1 MKKIRGY
8 VLAVIGIVII
18 WVIFGKRIQEMMDN
32 VRMPRIGNIMQSQ
45 PTTPRQ
51 TPSPITPTIQPP
63 FYRFSPPASTTVT
76 PTTPRQT
83 PSPITPTIQPPPAS
97 TTVTPTTPR
106 QTPSPITPTIQP
118 PPASTTVTP
127 TTPRQTPSPITPT
140 IQPPPASTTVTPSH
154 DPFSPTP
161 TNPFIPAPQPFVPI
175 HTPLTTSMIVDS
187 INPVTGGEV
196 FTPIFTPIMWA
207 STTSGMGGTQPS
219 VGGGTGLAEIAW

>member
-32 VRMPRIGNIMQSQ
+32 VRMPRIGNITQSQ

-63 FYRFSPPASTTVT
+63 FAVS
-76 PTTPRQT
+76 
-83 PSPITPTIQPPPAS
+83 
-97 TTVTPTTPR
+97 
-106 QTPSPITPTIQP
+106 
-118 PPASTTVTP
+118 
-127 TTPRQTPSPITPT
+127 
-140 IQPPPASTTVTPSH
+140 PPASTTVTPSH
-154 DPFSPTP
+154 NPFTPTP
-161 TNPFIPAPQPFVPI
+161 TNPFIPPFVQI
-175 HTPLTTSMIVDS
+175 HTPITPYVQNQTPITPYVQNQTPITTSRIVDS
-187 INPVTGGEV
+187 INPITGGEV
-196 FTPIFTPIMWA
+196 FTPIMWA

>member
-32 VRMPRIGNIMQSQ
+32 VRMPRIGNITQSQ

-63 FYRFSPPASTTVT
+63 YAVSPPASTTVT
-76 PTTPRQT
+76 PSLT
-83 PSPITPTIQPPPAS
+83 
-97 TTVTPTTPR
+97 
-106 QTPSPITPTIQP
+106 
-118 PPASTTVTP
+118 
-127 TTPRQTPSPITPT
+127 
-140 IQPPPASTTVTPSH
+140 
-154 DPFSPTP
+154 PTP
-161 TNPFIPAPQPFVPI
+161 TNPFIPPFVQI
-175 HTPLTTSMIVDS
+175 HTPITPYVQIQTPITPYVQIQTPITTSRIVDS

-196 FTPIFTPIMWA
+196 FTPIMWA

-219 VGGGTGLAEIAW
+219 VGGGSGKAEIAW

>member
-63 FYRFSPPASTTVT
+63 FYRFS
-76 PTTPRQT
+76 
-83 PSPITPTIQPPPAS
+83 
-97 TTVTPTTPR
+97 
-106 QTPSPITPTIQP
+106 

>member
-32 VRMPRIGNIMQSQ
+32 VRMPRIGNITQSQ

-63 FYRFSPPASTTVT
+63 FAVS
-76 PTTPRQT
+76 
-83 PSPITPTIQPPPAS
+83 
-97 TTVTPTTPR
+97 
-106 QTPSPITPTIQP
+106 
-118 PPASTTVTP
+118 
-127 TTPRQTPSPITPT
+127 
-140 IQPPPASTTVTPSH
+140 PPASTTVTPSH

-161 TNPFIPAPQPFVPI
+161 TNPFIPPFVQI
-175 HTPLTTSMIVDS
+175 HTPITPYVQIQTPITTSRIVDS
-187 INPVTGGEV
+187 INPITGGEV
-196 FTPIFTPIMWA
+196 FTPIMWA